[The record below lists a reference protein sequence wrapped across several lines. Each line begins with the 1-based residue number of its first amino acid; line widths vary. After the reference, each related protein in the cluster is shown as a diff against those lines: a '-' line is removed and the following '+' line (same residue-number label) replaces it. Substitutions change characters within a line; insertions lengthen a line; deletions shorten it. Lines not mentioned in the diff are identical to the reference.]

1 VERVPLTYPARW
13 LADDAVR
20 DWIVGVLG
28 GEALPVHEMQDFAY
42 RAPLAV
48 DGTYALEVICSVQE
62 GDPPRITIAA
72 EIREGDALIGSA
84 HPRSSRSAS
93 EQADERSRGTRH
105 ADGRPDRCGAR
116 GVLRRCG
123 AGPQPGPS
131 RCGLR
136 ATPGPERAD
145 RARMFVMGQFERVIR
160 GWATDHA
167 VEGLSIR
174 FAKPVPV
181 GAVVTVQAR
190 LARATPLQEGSVRTL
205 LRLVA
210 TVDRGVVAIGTATV
224 TGPPLNP
231 L

>member
-1 VERVPLTYPARW
+1 MGEAAAPGTLTVGPIDAARVERYADAAR
-13 LADDAVR
+13 DHN
-20 DWIVGVLG
+20 
-28 GEALPVHEMQDFAY
+28 PVHLDADFA
-42 RAPLAV
+42 
-48 DGTYALEVICSVQE
+48 
-62 GDPPRITIAA
+62 
-72 EIREGDALIGSA
+72 
-84 HPRSSRSAS
+84 
-93 EQADERSRGTRH
+93 
-105 ADGRPDRCGAR
+105 
-116 GVLRRCG
+116 RRLG
-123 AGPQPGPS
+123 LSGPIVHG
-131 RCGLR
+131 
-136 ATPGPERAD
+136 
-145 RARMFVMGQFERVIR
+145 MFVMGQFERVIR

-174 FAKPVPV
+174 FARPVPV